1 MEPLVPQSL
10 NELIEQLSQLPGVGR
25 KSAMRYAF
33 WLMDQEQDYLNALG
47 DRIKHLKEAV
57 ILCEHCF
64 RSFDEKICDICRSP
78 DRDKTTICVVE
89 TTEDLV
95 QIERT
100 GDYTG
105 VYHVLGGAIDPLKG
119 VNPQDLTLAE
129 LRDHITYN
137 EATEV
142 IVATNPTVQG
152 DTTVTY
158 IRNMFQDTS
167 NLKITTL
174 GRGLATGA
182 ELEYLD
188 GDTVKNALRNR
199 R

>member
-33 WLMDQEQDYLNALG
+33 WLMNQEQEYLNALG
-47 DRIKHLKEAV
+47 DRIKHLKYAV
-57 ILCEHCF
+57 VLCEYCF
-64 RSFDEKICDICRSP
+64 RSFDDKMCDICRSP
-78 DRDKTTICVVE
+78 DRDQTTICVVE

-129 LRDHITYN
+129 LREHITN
-137 EATEV
+137 NAATEL

-158 IRNMFQDTS
+158 IRNMFQDMS
-167 NLKITTL
+167 DLQITTL
-174 GRGLATGA
+174 GRGLSTGA